1 VPKALKSRVEP
12 AHARLL
18 APASASEQ
26 QGSRGGDMDN
36 EVLTAD
42 EEAAADENQE
52 VLLGGH

>member
-1 VPKALKSRVEP
+1 MPKALKSRVEP